1 MPDIYK
7 TISKADYDN
16 RNATALS
23 AEEQTDVRNTVSKF
37 IELFKAEHL

>member
-1 MPDIYK
+1 MPEIYK
-7 TISKADYDN
+7 TISQADYEN
-16 RNATALS
+16 RNAAALS